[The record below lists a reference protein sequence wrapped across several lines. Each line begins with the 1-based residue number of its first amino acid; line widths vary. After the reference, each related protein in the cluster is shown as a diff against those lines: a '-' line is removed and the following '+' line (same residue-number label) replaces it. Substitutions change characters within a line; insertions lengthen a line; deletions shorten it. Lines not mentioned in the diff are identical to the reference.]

1 MVMADTKICLSQEMG
16 MKFFTNSKVRQPVVC
31 TSETV
36 RPVPYFLNA
45 GFTAS
50 THHVKSSGNIG
61 NRREVLYFCLNELW
75 KRHGQYSQISFGNV
89 QTFWTLHLNPG
100 LAQNEIAYDDDQ
112 WPKKKKQ
119 TQNKH
124 LSAFQSTLLLHVQF
138 YARKCLQLGECQTKE
153 MLLTMIPF
161 WTELFEEGVQQCGQ
175 DTYLKAKCPKP

>member
-112 WPKKKKQ
+112 WPKKK
-119 TQNKH
+119 NKH
-124 LSAFQSTLLLHVQF
+124 KTNTFQPFSLHFCFMSSSMLGSVCNWESARQKRCCWQWFLSEQSFLKKECNSV
-138 YARKCLQLGECQTKE
+138 ARTH
-153 MLLTMIPF
+153 I
-161 WTELFEEGVQQCGQ
+161 
-175 DTYLKAKCPKP
+175 